1 MRILFSQRVTTYPV
15 CGVRSWAPLNSWL
28 LDSGCE
34 IERERL
40 RISTCV
46 ASGVHQR
53 LMEKVEVGLAESLTA
68 KLLEF
73 HPCFYQR
80 LHQPQCA
87 FWSHRLQVLLKPVMK
102 LKEDKFCYW
111 NEKVVSLKERKY
123 HSERYTELVIVAM
136 KNVT

>member
-15 CGVRSWAPLNSWL
+15 CGGKSWAPLNSWL

-53 LMEKVEVGLAESLTA
+53 LMEKVEMGLAVSVTA
-68 KLLEF
+68 KLPEL
-73 HPCFYQR
+73 HPCLCQR

-87 FWSHRLQVLLKPVMK
+87 FWSHRPQVLLKPVMK
-102 LKEDKFCYW
+102 LEEDKFCYW

-123 HSERYTELVIVAM
+123 HSERYTELVIGAM
-136 KNVT
+136 KNAY